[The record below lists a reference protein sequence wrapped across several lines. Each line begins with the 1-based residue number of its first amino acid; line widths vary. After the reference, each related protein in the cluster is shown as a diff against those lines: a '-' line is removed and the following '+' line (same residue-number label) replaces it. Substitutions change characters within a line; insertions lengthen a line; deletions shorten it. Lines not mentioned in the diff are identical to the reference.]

1 MDTSLATFFLV
12 HHDLFVESLYG
23 FGSEE
28 QKARLLDDAANL
40 RTTGAFALTEPE
52 HGSDVAGGMET
63 VARRVPGGG
72 PDGGDTWV
80 LNGAKRWIGNGTFC
94 DYMLVWA
101 RDEAGGAIRGFIVD
115 ATLPGVTRTRIENK
129 IALRTVQ
136 NADIVLK
143 DVQVAEADRFAG
155 INSFEDTNELL
166 RGSRI
171 MVAWQG
177 VGQQLAAFDVARQ
190 YAVERQQFGRPLA
203 KFQLVQQQLVTM
215 LGNAVASMG
224 MMVRIAQLQDQGAA
238 DMPQVALAKSY
249 VSGRMRETVAMG
261 RSLLGGNGIVTDY
274 RMAKIFADAEA
285 IYTYEGSF
293 EINTL
298 IVGRA
303 VTGRPRSSRPGAGPD
318 LEQPGF
324 FLPGLDPVV
333 QAVVLHRHGARA
345 VRGKGAGVVDRP
357 VKSKITVRFPS
368 GSTRGR
374 AVETFRHSSVAS
386 PLVSSWNV
394 TVSAPSF
401 SSSACRWNSWSL
413 PGSRNTSS
421 PTERWT
427 PSTSGLAV
435 PIGTS
440 TGSG

>member
-1 MDTSLATFFLV
+1 MIPVQPARAVNSVDSLPSADFFGFESLLSDPERRKLGELREFLAAEIAPFATDWWNKAEFPAHILPKLAALELSAPAQRGYSHLFAGLVIAEMTRVDTSIATFFLV

-63 VARRVPGGG
+63 RVRRISGGAD
-72 PDGGDTWV
+72 DGGDCWI

-101 RDEAGGAIRGFIVD
+101 RDEADGAIRGFIVD
-115 ATLPGVTRTRIENK
+115 ATLPGVTRSRIENK

-136 NADIVLK
+136 NADIVFT
-143 DVQVAEADRFAG
+143 DVRVAEGDRFAG
-155 INSFEDTNELL
+155 IGSFEDTNELL

-171 MVAWQG
+171 MVAWQA

-190 YAVERQQFGRPLA
+190 HAVERQQFGRPLA
-203 KFQLVQQQLVTM
+203 KFQLIQQQLVTM

-224 MMVRIAQLQDQGAA
+224 MMVRIAQLQQDGLA
-238 DMPQVALAKSY
+238 DMAQVALAKSY
-249 VSGRMRETVAMG
+249 TSARMRETVAMG
-261 RSLLGGNGIVTDY
+261 RSILGGNGIVSDY

-303 VTGRPRSSRPGAGPD
+303 VTG
-318 LEQPGF
+318 
-324 FLPGLDPVV
+324 
-333 QAVVLHRHGARA
+333 
-345 VRGKGAGVVDRP
+345 
-357 VKSKITVRFPS
+357 
-368 GSTRGR
+368 
-374 AVETFRHSSVAS
+374 
-386 PLVSSWNV
+386 
-394 TVSAPSF
+394 VSAI
-401 SSSACRWNSWSL
+401 
-413 PGSRNTSS
+413 
-421 PTERWT
+421 
-427 PSTSGLAV
+427 V
-435 PIGTS
+435 
-440 TGSG
+440 

>member
-1 MDTSLATFFLV
+1 MRPAGLAESPASAASTEGLPTADFFGFEAMLNAAEQAKLAELRDFLAREVAPYAADWWNRAEFPAHILPKLAALELSAPAQRGYSNLFAGLVIAEMTRVDTSLATFFLV
-12 HHDLFVESLYG
+12 HHDLFVEALYG
-23 FGSEE
+23 FGSAE

-52 HGSDVAGGMET
+52 HGSDVAGGMES
-63 VARRVPGGG
+63 VARRVRGGAPG
-72 PDGGDTWV
+72 GGDTWV

-101 RDEAGGAIRGFIVD
+101 RDEDGGGIRGFIVD
-115 ATLPGVTRTRIENK
+115 ATLPGVSRSRIENK

-136 NADIVLK
+136 NADIVFT
-143 DVQVAEADRFAG
+143 DVQVAESDRFAG

-190 YAVERQQFGRPLA
+190 YAVERRQFGRPLA

-224 MMVRIAQLQDQGAA
+224 MMVRIAQLQDAGAA

-249 VSGRMRETVAMG
+249 VSARMRETVGMG

-285 IYTYEGSF
+285 IYTYEGSY

-303 VTGRPRSSRPGAGPD
+303 VTG
-318 LEQPGF
+318 
-324 FLPGLDPVV
+324 
-333 QAVVLHRHGARA
+333 
-345 VRGKGAGVVDRP
+345 
-357 VKSKITVRFPS
+357 
-368 GSTRGR
+368 
-374 AVETFRHSSVAS
+374 
-386 PLVSSWNV
+386 
-394 TVSAPSF
+394 VSAI
-401 SSSACRWNSWSL
+401 
-413 PGSRNTSS
+413 
-421 PTERWT
+421 
-427 PSTSGLAV
+427 V
-435 PIGTS
+435 
-440 TGSG
+440 

>member
-1 MDTSLATFFLV
+1 MPAAAPGQRDAAATSVDSLPTADFFGFESLLSEQEQRKLAELREFLAAEIAPFATEWWNNAEFPAHILPKLAALELSAPAQRGYSHLFAGLVIAEMTRVDTSIATFFLV

-63 VARRVPGGG
+63 RARRVSGLAGEA
-72 PDGGDTWV
+72 DDYWI

-101 RDEAGGAIRGFIVD
+101 RDEADGAIRGFIVD
-115 ATLPGVTRTRIENK
+115 AALPGVSRSRIEHK

-136 NADIVLK
+136 NADIVFR
-143 DVQVAEADRFAG
+143 DVRVAEADRFAG
-155 INSFEDTNELL
+155 IGSFEDTNELL

-171 MVAWQG
+171 MVAWQA

-190 YAVERQQFGRPLA
+190 HAVERQQFGRPLA
-203 KFQLVQQQLVTM
+203 KFQLIQQQLVTM

-224 MMVRIAQLQDQGAA
+224 MMVRIAQLQQDGTA
-238 DMPQVALAKSY
+238 DMAQVALAKSY
-249 VSGRMRETVAMG
+249 TSARMRETVAMG
-261 RSLLGGNGIVTDY
+261 RSMLGGNGIVTDY

-303 VTGRPRSSRPGAGPD
+303 VTG
-318 LEQPGF
+318 
-324 FLPGLDPVV
+324 
-333 QAVVLHRHGARA
+333 
-345 VRGKGAGVVDRP
+345 
-357 VKSKITVRFPS
+357 
-368 GSTRGR
+368 
-374 AVETFRHSSVAS
+374 
-386 PLVSSWNV
+386 
-394 TVSAPSF
+394 VSAI
-401 SSSACRWNSWSL
+401 
-413 PGSRNTSS
+413 
-421 PTERWT
+421 
-427 PSTSGLAV
+427 V
-435 PIGTS
+435 
-440 TGSG
+440 

>member
-1 MDTSLATFFLV
+1 MQAGHASGPPSEADLPAADFFDFESLLNGTEQTKLAELRGFLARDVAPFATDWWNNAEFPAHILPKLAALELSTPAQRGYSHLFAGLVIAEMTRVDTSLATFFLV

-28 QKARLLDDAANL
+28 QKARLLGDAASL
-40 RTTGAFALTEPE
+40 RTTGAFALTEPQ

-63 VARRVPGGG
+63 RARRVPGGAD
-72 PDGGDTWV
+72 DGGDCWV

-101 RDEAGGAIRGFIVD
+101 RDEDDGGIRGFIVD
-115 ATLPGVTRTRIENK
+115 ATLPGVRRSRIENK

-136 NADIVLK
+136 NADIVFE
-143 DVQVAEADRFAG
+143 DVRVAEADRFAG
-155 INSFEDTNELL
+155 ISSFEDTNELL

-203 KFQLVQQQLVTM
+203 KFQLIQQQLVTM

-224 MMVRIAQLQDQGAA
+224 MMVRIAQLQEQGAA

-249 VSGRMRETVAMG
+249 VSARMRETVALG

-274 RMAKIFADAEA
+274 RMAKIFSDAEA
-285 IYTYEGSF
+285 IYTYEGSY

-303 VTGRPRSSRPGAGPD
+303 VTG
-318 LEQPGF
+318 
-324 FLPGLDPVV
+324 
-333 QAVVLHRHGARA
+333 
-345 VRGKGAGVVDRP
+345 
-357 VKSKITVRFPS
+357 
-368 GSTRGR
+368 
-374 AVETFRHSSVAS
+374 
-386 PLVSSWNV
+386 
-394 TVSAPSF
+394 VSAI
-401 SSSACRWNSWSL
+401 
-413 PGSRNTSS
+413 
-421 PTERWT
+421 
-427 PSTSGLAV
+427 V
-435 PIGTS
+435 
-440 TGSG
+440 

>member
-1 MDTSLATFFLV
+1 MPTADFFGFESLLSEREQRKLEELREFLAAEIAPFATEWWNNAEFPAHILPRLAALELSAPAQRGYSHLFAGLVIAEMTRVDTSIATFFLV

-28 QKARLLDDAANL
+28 QKARLLDDAASL

-63 VARRVPGGG
+63 RARRVSGGAET
-72 PDGGDTWV
+72 PDDGGDYWV

-101 RDEAGGAIRGFIVD
+101 RDEADGAIRGFIVD
-115 ATLPGVTRTRIENK
+115 ANLPGVSRSRIEHK

-136 NADIVLK
+136 NADIVFR
-143 DVQVAEADRFAG
+143 DVRVAEADRFAG
-155 INSFEDTNELL
+155 IGSFEDTNELL

-171 MVAWQG
+171 MVAWQA

-190 YAVERQQFGRPLA
+190 HAVERQQFGRPLA
-203 KFQLVQQQLVTM
+203 KFQLIQQQLVTM

-224 MMVRIAQLQDQGAA
+224 MMVRIAQLQQEGAA
-238 DMPQVALAKSY
+238 GMAQVALAKSY
-249 VSGRMRETVAMG
+249 TSARMRETVAMG
-261 RSLLGGNGIVTDY
+261 RSMLGGNGIVTDY

-303 VTGRPRSSRPGAGPD
+303 VTG
-318 LEQPGF
+318 
-324 FLPGLDPVV
+324 
-333 QAVVLHRHGARA
+333 
-345 VRGKGAGVVDRP
+345 
-357 VKSKITVRFPS
+357 
-368 GSTRGR
+368 
-374 AVETFRHSSVAS
+374 
-386 PLVSSWNV
+386 
-394 TVSAPSF
+394 VSAI
-401 SSSACRWNSWSL
+401 
-413 PGSRNTSS
+413 
-421 PTERWT
+421 
-427 PSTSGLAV
+427 V
-435 PIGTS
+435 
-440 TGSG
+440 

>member
-1 MDTSLATFFLV
+1 MMQAGLAPSPAAEDSVAGLPTADFFDFESMLNAGEQAKLAELRVFLAREVAPFAGEWWNKAEFPAQILPKLAALELSAPAQRGYSNLFAGLVIAEMTRVDTSLATFFLV
-12 HHDLFVESLYG
+12 HHDLFVESLHG

-28 QKARLLDDAANL
+28 QKARLLDDAASL

-52 HGSDVAGGMET
+52 HGSDVDGGMET
-63 VARRVPGGG
+63 VARRVPGGA
-72 PDGGDTWV
+72 PDGGDTWL

-101 RDEAGGAIRGFIVD
+101 RDEADGGIRGFIVD
-115 ATLPGVTRTRIENK
+115 ATLPGVSRSRIENK

-136 NADIVLK
+136 NADIVFK
-143 DVQVAEADRFAG
+143 DVLVPESDRFAG

-249 VSGRMRETVAMG
+249 VSARMRETVGMG

-303 VTGRPRSSRPGAGPD
+303 VTG
-318 LEQPGF
+318 
-324 FLPGLDPVV
+324 
-333 QAVVLHRHGARA
+333 
-345 VRGKGAGVVDRP
+345 
-357 VKSKITVRFPS
+357 
-368 GSTRGR
+368 
-374 AVETFRHSSVAS
+374 AS
-386 PLVSSWNV
+386 AIV
-394 TVSAPSF
+394 
-401 SSSACRWNSWSL
+401 
-413 PGSRNTSS
+413 
-421 PTERWT
+421 
-427 PSTSGLAV
+427 
-435 PIGTS
+435 
-440 TGSG
+440 